1 MRFEV
6 IAAYIMGI
14 VLPGLEIA
22 RRRTNFDNIPGYVDD
37 LIVGALLLYSA
48 RAVTQGRP
56 NGRVLLTA
64 SWAILVGGL
73 YGSFFGQLQ
82 STALNDLS
90 GYSNT
95 LVTVIK
101 GILFV
106 VSIVALVTSI
116 KSATQ
121 PKTD

>member
-48 RAVTQGRP
+48 RAVTQARP
-56 NGRVLLTA
+56 NGRILLTT

-82 STALNDLS
+82 STALHDVS
-90 GYSNT
+90 GYSNS
-95 LVTVIK
+95 LVVVIK
-101 GILFV
+101 GILFF
-106 VSIVALVTSI
+106 VSLAALTASI
-116 KSATQ
+116 RSAT
-121 PKTD
+121 PEAVS